1 MQHAQ
6 EHAIT
11 DELLRDSDA
20 RTPNADTGVD
30 QWSSGVG
37 LVFLCFLGEELE
49 TVRGECVFMCVPPG
63 RPPGVAVSPYR
74 SRLPPVSAYRYCTLG
89 TETTYSSHE
98 CGCVQ

>member
-1 MQHAQ
+1 VQHAQ

-37 LVFLCFLGEELE
+37 LVFLC
-49 TVRGECVFMCVPPG
+49 
-63 RPPGVAVSPYR
+63 
-74 SRLPPVSAYRYCTLG
+74 
-89 TETTYSSHE
+89 
-98 CGCVQ
+98 